1 MRRSTLLVPLLLLPA
16 CGGDGVTVERT
27 SAVEQEVPLPASTPT
42 QVPPTP
48 TPTAVVTPK
57 AAPTPSPSPAVVV
70 ATTAAAPLKTAAQ
83 GDVDGDGTPD
93 EIAVDAG
100 LAVTLSG
107 SGKRVTSAFE
117 TDTAPQRAGSE
128 DVDRDGRA
136 EVFLR
141 TGQGS
146 STTFLTP
153 FRYDGRTFAPLTL
166 AGKQVKLGIGGTATH
181 GDGFSCAEPGTLV
194 VRSASSDDGTT
205 FTVTTTTYRVD
216 GHRLVQ
222 SRRTTAQAQGRD
234 DPRVAEAYLVDCRS
248 VGEGG

>member
-1 MRRSTLLVPLLLLPA
+1 MRRTALLAGLLLLTA
-16 CGGDGVTVERT
+16 CGDDGVTVERT
-27 SAVEQEVPLPASTPT
+27 SAVEQRTPSPAASPT
-42 QVPPTP
+42 RAPAPSPEPVVTTAPQPQPSPTP
-48 TPTAVVTPK
+48 TRTP
-57 AAPTPSPSPAVVV
+57 AQAPT
-70 ATTAAAPLKTAAQ
+70 LRTAAQ
-83 GDVDGDGTPD
+83 GDVDGDGTAD
-93 EIAVDAG
+93 EITVDED

-107 SGKRVTSAFE
+107 SGKTVASAFE
-117 TDTAPQRAGSE
+117 TDTAPQTAGSE

-166 AGKQVKLGIGGTATH
+166 DGEQAKLGVGGSATH
-181 GDGFSCAEPGTLV
+181 GDGFSCTETGALV
-194 VRSASSDDGTT
+194 VRSASSDDGTS

-216 GHRLVQ
+216 GHRLVETG
-222 SRRTTAQAQGRD
+222 RTTAQAQGMD
-234 DPRVAEAYLVDCRS
+234 DPRVGNAYLVDCRS